1 MNEITTLFTAI
12 GDFFTKSAWYP
23 MVKWPFWTLLFTVA
37 AGGVYCARFGKKSL
51 LNQGISSSLCIVAVY
66 MGAILLCTYV
76 GGMREKINLPFLA
89 ISKET
94 AALVD
99 PLSLK
104 PEDLSPMLLKL
115 IILVFLINTADSF
128 GAGGKSIFNWFV
140 SEFVAMGIALGLYI
154 LILSGVNAVIPW
166 VFGKHAIIPVVLIL
180 AASLALICTKFFFT
194 KIFTKGNDTY
204 TKMNKFFT
212 ENRMGTLLT
221 TSGLSLI
228 FCAGLFLILQSQSH
242 NVVTFATANR
252 TGLCIIL
259 GMVLLVQFIFE
270 MFYQDR
276 KKNGT

>member
-51 LNQGISSSLCIVAVY
+51 LNQGISSTLCLVTVY

-76 GGMREKINLPFLA
+76 DGIREKINLPFLA
-89 ISKET
+89 ISKES
-94 AALVD
+94 AVLVD

-104 PEDLSPMLLKL
+104 PEDVGPVLLKF

-128 GAGGKSIFNWFV
+128 GSGGKSIINWFV
-140 SEFVAMGIALGLYI
+140 GELVAMGVALGLYV

-166 VFGKHAIIPVVLIL
+166 VFGKHAIIPVVLIF
-180 AASLALICTKFFFT
+180 AISLALICTKFFFT
-194 KIFTKGNDTY
+194 KVFTKGNDTY
-204 TKMNKFFT
+204 KKVNKFFT

-221 TSGLSLI
+221 TTGMSLI
-228 FCAGLFLILQSQSH
+228 FCSMLLFILHGQSH
-242 NVVTFATANR
+242 NVVTFATSNR
-252 TGLCIIL
+252 TGLVIIL
-259 GMVLLVQFIFE
+259 AMVLLVQFIFE